1 MLFNVTS
8 TVDRYAGAHEHFSSS
23 GFDVKK
29 IITLVVIAGVVGML
43 VFFAYK
49 NK

>member
-1 MLFNVTS
+1 MLFKVAS
-8 TVDRYAGAHEHFSSS
+8 TVDRYAGAHGHFSSS
-23 GFDVKK
+23 GFDAKK
-29 IITLVVIAGVVGML
+29 IITLAVVVGVIGML